1 MYQAGPLRRT
11 MRTKFLSSVF
21 IHFALLWNIGK
32 VLQVDGSEE
41 EYRLQ
46 KHLFGN
52 YRKIRPVMSS
62 RDPLI
67 VSFILSLFRIL
78 RLDERDQSMAILV
91 AVVERW
97 NDTHLQWNPAD
108 YDGIRE
114 TVTLYE
120 SAWVPDI
127 ILYNSASE
135 TYLKGIVTTNL
146 IVEYTGE
153 VMLEMVAH
161 FRSSC
166 NINAK
171 GFPFDKQTCTLLF
184 MSLTQDQDKWYAYKI
199 LGTAGLDQSTML
211 VTDQIQMRVPNDRGA
226 ELVAYKESAEFKLEL
241 ITVAQRNYTDPCCIL
256 PFSAVEYSITLSRKG
271 MFFLVINH
279 VLPMVVINII
289 ALLAFLVP
297 CESGEK
303 VTLGIS
309 TMLNM
314 IIFLTSI
321 RDLLPPTEDI
331 PLIGR
336 YYCVCICLVGLEVG
350 LSIFTLY
357 LHHLEGVPFPR
368 SMQKFCQILARMPFM
383 RMSQFIE
390 VENGK
395 EKKMKKKGKD
405 MVEMKE
411 AGAERL
417 SFPLFFDDLIRLS
430 KKQPRDETHGN
441 ERETEISPNND
452 EQQNQERK
460 EEPRMI
466 RGQPDFLAHLENWR
480 IASKILDR
488 FFLFLF
494 AVLNVAISIVIMACS
509 GD

>member
-1 MYQAGPLRRT
+1 
-11 MRTKFLSSVF
+11 
-21 IHFALLWNIGK
+21 
-32 VLQVDGSEE
+32 
-41 EYRLQ
+41 
-46 KHLFGN
+46 
-52 YRKIRPVMSS
+52 
-62 RDPLI
+62 
-67 VSFILSLFRIL
+67 
-78 RLDERDQSMAILV
+78 DERDQSMAILV

-97 NDTHLQWNPAD
+97 NDTHLQWNPSD

-120 SAWVPDI
+120 SAWVPDN

-146 IVEYTGE
+146 ILEYTGE

-184 MSLTQDQDKWYAYKI
+184 MSLTQDQDKVCALVTLSSFRPVVPKPPCTRFEPSSFQWYACNI

-241 ITVAQRNYTDPCCIL
+241 ITVAHRNYTDPCCIL

-279 VLPMVVINII
+279 ILPMVVINII
-289 ALLAFLVP
+289 
-297 CESGEK
+297 
-303 VTLGIS
+303 
-309 TMLNM
+309 
-314 IIFLTSI
+314 
-321 RDLLPPTEDI
+321 
-331 PLIGR
+331 GR
-336 YYCVCICLVGLEVG
+336 YSCVCICLVGLEVG

-357 LHHLEGVPFPR
+357 LHLEGVPFPR
-368 SMQKFCQILARMPFM
+368 SMQKFCQLLARMPFM

-417 SFPLFFDDLIRLS
+417 SFRLFFDDLVRIS
-430 KKQPRDETHGN
+430 KKQSTNATHGN

-452 EQQNQERK
+452 EQQIQERK

-466 RGQPDFLAHLENWR
+466 RGQPVFRAHLENWR

-494 AVLNVAISIVIMACS
+494 AFHMWYLLPLFFARRVTICFRVSNIVALPVPIFKRNMFT
-509 GD
+509 

>member
-1 MYQAGPLRRT
+1 M
-11 MRTKFLSSVF
+11 K
-21 IHFALLWNIGK
+21 
-32 VLQVDGSEE
+32 
-41 EYRLQ
+41 
-46 KHLFGN
+46 
-52 YRKIRPVMSS
+52 
-62 RDPLI
+62 
-67 VSFILSLFRIL
+67 
-78 RLDERDQSMAILV
+78 DERDQSMAILV

-97 NDTHLQWNPAD
+97 NDTHLQWNPAE

-184 MSLTQDQDKWYAYKI
+184 MSLTQDQDK
-199 LGTAGLDQSTML
+199 
-211 VTDQIQMRVPNDRGA
+211 IQMSVPNDRGA
-226 ELVAYKESAEFKLEL
+226 ELVAYEESAEFKLEL
-241 ITVAQRNYTDPCCIL
+241 ITVAHRNYTDPCCIL

-289 ALLAFLVP
+289 
-297 CESGEK
+297 
-303 VTLGIS
+303 GI
-309 TMLNM
+309 
-314 IIFLTSI
+314 
-321 RDLLPPTEDI
+321 
-331 PLIGR
+331 

-368 SMQKFCQILARMPFM
+368 SMQKFCQLLARMPFM

-390 VENGK
+390 VGNGK
-395 EKKMKKKGKD
+395 KKEKKGKD
-405 MVEMKE
+405 MEEIKE
-411 AGAERL
+411 TGAERL
-417 SFPLFFDDLIRLS
+417 SFPLFFDDLIRIS
-430 KKQPRDETHGN
+430 KKQSPNAPHGN

-452 EQQNQERK
+452 EQQNQEPK
-460 EEPRMI
+460 KEPRMI
-466 RGQPDFLAHLENWR
+466 PGQPDFRAHLENWR

-494 AVLNVAISIVIMACS
+494 AVLNVAISIIIMACS